1 MLPPLCLDIQ
11 PTDLVLDMCAA
22 PGSKTGQIL
31 EMIGDKA
38 GGVVANDVEFARA
51 SMLIHQIQRINNS
64 SGIMVV
70 NHMGQQLPGDH
81 CYYDKVLCD
90 VPCSGDGA
98 IRKLP
103 NKWRHWSYKDG
114 AGLHG
119 LQVQLLMRGLQM
131 LKVGGRLVYSTCSIS
146 PIEDEA
152 VVVELFRRL
161 AETDQVELV
170 DVHSQPGVQDFK
182 GRKGMSSW
190 PVYKQRN
197 TYTRAK

>member
-1 MLPPLCLDIQ
+1 MKWFPLGLTYQLSHDRQQLKKEVSNLRPLIISANDSGLISRQELVSMLPPLCLDIQ

-22 PGSKTGQIL
+22 PGSKTGQML

-81 CYYDKVLCD
+81 GYYDKVLCD

-119 LQVQLLMRGLQM
+119 LQVQLLMRGL
-131 LKVGGRLVYSTCSIS
+131 
-146 PIEDEA
+146 
-152 VVVELFRRL
+152 
-161 AETDQVELV
+161 
-170 DVHSQPGVQDFK
+170 
-182 GRKGMSSW
+182 
-190 PVYKQRN
+190 
-197 TYTRAK
+197 